1 MDFAAGPL
9 VWIDCE
15 MTGLDPR
22 TDKILEIAVR
32 WFVVPF
38 ESLCSVHPSL
48 KVLITN
54 GNLETVDKGISYII
68 KTDKEV
74 LDKYVLP
81 HSIPPFDSHP

>member
-1 MDFAAGPL
+1 ML
-9 VWIDCE
+9 
-15 MTGLDPR
+15 R
-22 TDKILEIAVR
+22 
-32 WFVVPF
+32 
-38 ESLCSVHPSL
+38 SSSL

-54 GNLETVDKGISYII
+54 GNLETVDEGISYIV